1 MAEASVREGRLL
13 ASPGTRAEPGVAVG
27 TLCKVLRVS
36 PKLGL
41 TMVNETDR
49 TTNRKPGK

>member
-1 MAEASVREGRLL
+1 MAEESVWEGRLL
-13 ASPGTRAEPGVAVG
+13 GGLGTRAEPGVATVG

-41 TMVNETDR
+41 AMVNETDR
-49 TTNRKPGK
+49 TTNRKPG